1 VVPYGVDPTDFPMR
15 PFSRPS
21 GGPLEILFIGSMIQR
36 KGLCDLLEAMRLVR
50 SRHIRLTLAGR
61 GFIDRDLLAHYR
73 DIDMT
78 ICESPRLADL
88 VSLMHRSDLFVLPS
102 LVEGFAHVI
111 AEAMCTGLPV
121 LATPHTCAPD
131 FVQDGVEGWIVPIR
145 SPVAIADA
153 LTKAAG
159 NRAALAAMGNA
170 ASIRARS
177 LTWLKFREGIA
188 AAYRSMLGHSDRS
201 VSQTI
206 GTHQHDNQ
214 STL

>member
-1 VVPYGVDPTDFPMR
+1 
-15 PFSRPS
+15 
-21 GGPLEILFIGSMIQR
+21 
-36 KGLCDLLEAMRLVR
+36 
-50 SRHIRLTLAGR
+50 
-61 GFIDRDLLAHYR
+61 
-73 DIDMT
+73 
-78 ICESPRLADL
+78 
-88 VSLMHRSDLFVLPS
+88 
-102 LVEGFAHVI
+102 
-111 AEAMCTGLPV
+111 
-121 LATPHTCAPD
+121 
-131 FVQDGVEGWIVPIR
+131 VQDGVEGWIVPIR